1 MNMNKIKLFILSL
14 MALVCFSFF
23 SCNDEGEDAG
33 SNASQYLFFK
43 PYMEWGSSKSQ
54 ISSKMAGSDVLLDE
68 DNTLCYQSEG
78 ETIAYGFKNDKL
90 NTIVVIPKETLSLDE
105 ILLAFKSYT
114 LLSQYDNL
122 VYLDK
127 NSNTIAEIENS
138 DGFYTI
144 SWSQYGLDMANAVDL
159 GLSVKWADVNL
170 DIGYDD
176 NAALTPENIQ
186 DNVTRFC
193 NGLIGWG
200 DPTGGKKSEVE
211 SDYPKTSSI
220 SGTIYDVAKA
230 KWGGKWRIATQNEF
244 QELISACIWT
254 WEERNGYYGYK
265 VTGPSGNSIFL
276 PTTGYRRGF
285 SWYNSDKGYY
295 WTGTMRSSTSPYPY
309 VLNFDKANKG
319 LNTTSVSGLAYPFK
333 NYGCAIRPVQDK

>member
-1 MNMNKIKLFILSL
+1 
-14 MALVCFSFF
+14 
-23 SCNDEGEDAG
+23 
-33 SNASQYLFFK
+33 
-43 PYMEWGSSKSQ
+43 
-54 ISSKMAGSDVLLDE
+54 
-68 DNTLCYQSEG
+68 
-78 ETIAYGFKNDKL
+78 
-90 NTIVVIPKETLSLDE
+90 
-105 ILLAFKSYT
+105 
-114 LLSQYDNL
+114 
-122 VYLDK
+122 
-127 NSNTIAEIENS
+127 
-138 DGFYTI
+138 
-144 SWSQYGLDMANAVDL
+144 MANAVDL

-176 NAALTPENIQ
+176 DAALTPENIQ

-230 KWGGKWRIATQNEF
+230 KWGGKWRIATQSEF

-333 NYGCAIRPVQDK
+333 NYGCAIRPVQDE